1 MLNEHINFAGKTAV
15 VTGASRGIGE
25 AAVIRLAK
33 AGANVVLLARSEN
46 DILKHSQTIGD
57 KALACVCDVSN
68 WSEVES
74 AFAKAIERF
83 GAIDILINNAGV
95 IDPVARL
102 EDADPHEWGRAV
114 DINLKGVFHGI
125 RAALPVMKNKGKVI
139 NISSGAAT
147 GALEGWSHYC
157 STKAA
162 VLSLT
167 RCVHEEYGDKGV
179 SCIGLSPGTVATDMQ
194 KVIADSGVNRVSELD
209 WSVHISPEMVAEA
222 IAWLCADTSGNYDGT
237 DFSLKTKAGRL
248 AIGLS
253 DDDL

>member
-25 AAVIRLAK
+25 AAGMRLAK

-125 RAALPVMKNKGKVI
+125 RAALPVMKNKLNLLILLNRITLYATPKVVMPI
-139 NISSGAAT
+139 YISHTNI
-147 GALEGWSHYC
+147 
-157 STKAA
+157 
-162 VLSLT
+162 
-167 RCVHEEYGDKGV
+167 VHPRLFL
-179 SCIGLSPGTVATDMQ
+179 GL
-194 KVIADSGVNRVSELD
+194 
-209 WSVHISPEMVAEA
+209 
-222 IAWLCADTSGNYDGT
+222 
-237 DFSLKTKAGRL
+237 F
-248 AIGLS
+248 
-253 DDDL
+253 